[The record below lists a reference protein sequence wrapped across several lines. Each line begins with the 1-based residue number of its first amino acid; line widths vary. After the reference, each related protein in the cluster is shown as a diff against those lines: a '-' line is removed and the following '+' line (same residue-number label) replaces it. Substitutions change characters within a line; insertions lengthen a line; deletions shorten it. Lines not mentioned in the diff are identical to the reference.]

1 VSDQIRMAID
11 DCLRRTGSDT
21 TCAADVSAAGGIVS
35 EVDFLGDFDRIID
48 FDAEIPHGAFDFR
61 VTQQQLDRA
70 QIAGTAVDQY
80 GLRAPQRMRA
90 EFRRIKSN
98 AGHPLLDEPSV
109 LPSRQSTLVATACEE
124 ELTCSAEKADS
135 GLVVV

>member
-1 VSDQIRMAID
+1 
-11 DCLRRTGSDT
+11 
-21 TCAADVSAAGGIVS
+21 VS
-35 EVDFLGDFDRIID
+35 EVDFLGD
-48 FDAEIPHGAFDFR
+48 FDFR

-98 AGHPLLDEPSV
+98 LAAGRLSY
-109 LPSRQSTLVATACEE
+109 LPAQVRHIIDLGPWVDNA
-124 ELTCSAEKADS
+124 
-135 GLVVV
+135 